1 MEMSAKDGLSML
13 GLDSPNFH
21 YKRYMDNDEE
31 NMHVD
36 IETWCPFAGVSP
48 SPRYDQYIIGWIFAD
63 TSAKDMQISSAI
75 SGKFATDRCRKMLL
89 CAYSWKIKM

>member
-36 IETWCPFAGVSP
+36 IET
-48 SPRYDQYIIGWIFAD
+48 
-63 TSAKDMQISSAI
+63 
-75 SGKFATDRCRKMLL
+75 
-89 CAYSWKIKM
+89 